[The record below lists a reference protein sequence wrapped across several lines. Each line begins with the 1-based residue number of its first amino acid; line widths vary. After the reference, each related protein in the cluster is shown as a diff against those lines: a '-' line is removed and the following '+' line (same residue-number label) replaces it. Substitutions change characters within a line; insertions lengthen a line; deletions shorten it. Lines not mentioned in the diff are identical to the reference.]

1 MKKTLIKI
9 MALVLTLVTLFAFT
23 ACNTEIKNGIGMFA
37 HKAEVGILPVCI
49 RTKKHKLKLFH
60 RTEFIIGEGAPVTG
74 VPIAELL
81 FKPDVLI
88 AAILR
93 GREVKIPR
101 GQDTIEVGDT
111 VILVTR
117 EMGLSNVTDA
127 LLS

>member
-1 MKKTLIKI
+1 MNKKMKKNLII
-9 MALVLTLVTLFAFT
+9 AGVVLA
-23 ACNTEIKNGIGMFA
+23 
-37 HKAEVGILPVCI
+37 
-49 RTKKHKLKLFH
+49 
-60 RTEFIIGEGAPVTG
+60 
-74 VPIAELL
+74 
-81 FKPDVLI
+81 VLI